1 MANDTANCVVL
12 ILCILNLK

>member
-1 MANDTANCVVL
+1 MANDTANCVAL